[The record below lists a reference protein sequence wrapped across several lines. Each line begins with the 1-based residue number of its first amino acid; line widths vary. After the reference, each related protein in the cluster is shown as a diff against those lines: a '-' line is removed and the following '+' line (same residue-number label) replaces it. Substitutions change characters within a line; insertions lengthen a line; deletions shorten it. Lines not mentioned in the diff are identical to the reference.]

1 MPKTKKLRIL
11 FDANPLMT
19 QRTGVGHYTARLVE
33 NLAAEGKDDT
43 ELIGFYYNFFGRKIP
58 PSSPRAKNLHYRP
71 ILFLP
76 GPFVNLLR
84 RFGIEIPVELLAL
97 TRADFVLFPNFL
109 SHPSLFKTPSA
120 PVIHDIA
127 FLDFPQFGSDKAVR
141 DLTRFVPKT
150 LKRSKFVITVSEFSK
165 RRISETYN
173 VPSDSIITTF
183 IPPQPQQ
190 DTQAER
196 RTQLLDALSIT
207 KPYVFFMGTLEP
219 RKNIVSL
226 LDAYTL
232 LSEDARHKYSLVLA
246 GKLDWKYQDTK
257 AKLESLQAS
266 GYDIHYLG
274 YVDDEQQAA
283 LYQGASLFVLPSRY
297 EGFGMQI
304 LETLSYGV
312 PCAVSDIPVFHEVGG
327 DAVTYFD
334 QNDPVAIA
342 SAIDKSLNSPHDA
355 EMLRDY
361 VKGRPGWSE
370 VSRNVLEHIR
380 QACGKDKV

>member
-1 MPKTKKLRIL
+1 MPKSKKLRIL
-11 FDANPLMT
+11 FDANPLIT

-33 NLAAEGKDDT
+33 NLAAEGKDDI
-43 ELIGFYYNFFGRKIP
+43 ELIGYYYNFFGRKKTP
-58 PSSPRAKNLHYRP
+58 LSPVSNNLRYRP
-71 ILFLP
+71 ILCIP
-76 GPFVNLLR
+76 GPLVNLLR
-84 RFGIEIPVELLAL
+84 RFGIEIPVELLTL
-97 TRADFVLFPNFL
+97 TRADFVLYPNFL

-127 FLDFPQFGSDKAVR
+127 YLDFPQFGSDKAVR

-150 LKRSKFVITVSEFSK
+150 LKRAKFVITVSEFSK
-165 RRISETYN
+165 KRITETYHLPEN
-173 VPSDSIITTF
+173 KVITTF
-183 IPPQPQQ
+183 IPPQPPLLLQP
-190 DTQAER
+190 ER
-196 RTQLLDALSIT
+196 RIELLEAQNIT
-207 KPYVFFMGTLEP
+207 KPYIFFIGTMEP

-232 LSEDARHKYSLVLA
+232 LSEEARHTYSLVLA
-246 GKLDWKYQDTK
+246 GKIDWKYQETK

-283 LYQGASLFVLPSRY
+283 LYQGASLFVLPSHY

-334 QNDPVAIA
+334 QNDPTKIA
-342 SAIDKSLNSPHDA
+342 SAIDKSLSSSHDA
-355 EMLRDY
+355 EMFKTY
-361 VKGRPGWSE
+361 VQGRPSWSE
-370 VSRNVLEHIR
+370 VSRSVLERIR
-380 QACGKDKV
+380 QACKKD